1 MRNSSGVL
9 IFAAVIGLSC
19 APAHA
24 DLVLRLGNDT
34 VWVNGKTYTRAEWE
48 RIKDDPKARAGAE
61 EPKAAAPGGAVA
73 SRAASAAPVSGPRA
87 ATCRS
92 SRMYDEFPDEA
103 EKFACSGNL
112 GSLTREEM
120 LQAGW
125 RVDLI
130 EKLPAPAGAPA
141 TSSRGLPLNAYKLIL
156 SR

>member
-1 MRNSSGVL
+1 MT
-9 IFAAVIGLSC
+9 GLWC

-34 VWVNGKTYTRAEWE
+34 VWVNGKTYTREEWE
-48 RIKDDPKARAGAE
+48 RIKDDPKARAGAQ
-61 EPKAAAPGGAVA
+61 EPKAASGGAVA
-73 SRAASAAPVSGPRA
+73 SRAATAQAAPVSGPRA

-92 SRMYDEFPDEA
+92 GHMYDEFPDES
-103 EKFACSGNL
+103 EKFTCSGSL
-112 GSLTREEM
+112 GSLSREEI

-125 RVDLI
+125 KIDLI

-141 TSSRGLPLNAYKLIL
+141 TSARGLPLSSYKLIL